1 MRYASTVSSEIE
13 PTGVR
18 VCGIADALELVG
30 DRWALLAL
38 RELGFGVNRFSEIR
52 ARTGAPKASLTTRLR
67 DLERGGLI
75 ERRRYREHPPRD
87 EYVLTEAGEG
97 LLPILGHLR
106 IWGEKYAT
114 PLVRTSGTDN

>member
-1 MRYASTVSSEIE
+1 
-13 PTGVR
+13 
-18 VCGIADALELVG
+18 
-30 DRWALLAL
+30 LLAL